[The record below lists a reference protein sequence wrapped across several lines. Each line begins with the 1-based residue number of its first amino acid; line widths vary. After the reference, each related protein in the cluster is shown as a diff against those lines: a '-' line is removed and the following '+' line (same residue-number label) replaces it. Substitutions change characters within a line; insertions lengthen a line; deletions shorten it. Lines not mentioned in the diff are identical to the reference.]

1 MNLGIAG
8 KMYDARQLFGI
19 CPYTSCTP
27 KFWHTHVIMYGDFMV
42 IVEPWWGHG
51 ACCWWGY

>member
-8 KMYDARQLFGI
+8 KMYDTRQLFGI
-19 CPYTSCTP
+19 CPYTSRTP
-27 KFWHTHVIMYGDFMV
+27 KFCHTHVIMYGDFMV
-42 IVEPWWGHG
+42 IVEPWWGDG